1 MAIGSNISKAAS
13 TTTDAPKTPAT
24 PVDTVLQRGTLAP
37 SQGEQTSSSKAV
49 SLIDSLITK
58 SSLPIGTTISPTL
71 QNVGT
76 NELMETGGLT
86 TTVQAATP
94 MAPIAPMVVSSAIPT
109 SMSATA
115 PTPQAAAQMTATQ
128 VAGQTPTATAAQGTV
143 TAPMTAAQGAVT
155 SDATIRGQLA
165 GLQQEVETAIS
176 SGNPLPVWARG
187 AAKATEAAMA
197 NRGMS
202 ASSMAAQAL
211 AEGIMNSA
219 IPIAAQDA
227 ATYKDMIFQNLSNNQ
242 QAALTNAQAYLQMDM
257 ANLSNRQQT
266 NLTNINTRQAFLLS
280 DQAAANASFQFN
292 AQSQN
297 QVNQFYDKLVA
308 QISEQNAARV
318 DAMNRF
324 ADAERNKVNA
334 LNAQNFIAVNE
345 ANAKREATINQ
356 YNATLQNNRDQF
368 NVTNQREIDQS
379 NVVWRRAL
387 NTANTAA
394 VNAANQTNAQNLLN
408 ISNWALSSAWQ
419 QWRDEAS
426 WVNTSSENAANRN
439 HNLAMAALERS
450 TVLDLQDQASKDSL
464 YELIGRFGFNVF
476 SAAGGD
482 N

>member
-1 MAIGSNISKAAS
+1 M
-13 TTTDAPKTPAT
+13 TTKPKTPAT
-24 PVDTVLQRGTLAP
+24 PVDTVLQKGAIAP
-37 SQGEQTSSSKAV
+37 AQKEQTGSSKAV
-49 SLIDSLITK
+49 SLIDSLLTK
-58 SSLPIGTTISPTL
+58 ASLPVGTTISPQL

-76 NELMETGGLT
+76 GELMGTAGLT
-86 TTVQAATP
+86 SSLQAALP
-94 MAPIAPMVVSSAIPT
+94 
-109 SMSATA
+109 TA
-115 PTPQAAAQMTATQ
+115 PTAPTIAAPSTVTGTSVTGPATQAASQFTAAQVAGTTPTVTAAQMSGLTA
-128 VAGQTPTATAAQGTV
+128 PATAAQGTI
-143 TAPMTAAQGAVT
+143 T
-155 SDATIRGQLA
+155 SDATVKGQLQS
-165 GLQQEVETAIS
+165 LQTEVETAIS

-202 ASSMAAQAL
+202 ASSMAAEAL

-242 QAALTNAQAYLQMDM
+242 QAAITNANAYLQMDM
-257 ANLSNRQQT
+257 ANLSNRQQA
-266 NLTNINTRQAFLLS
+266 NLQNINTRQAFLLS
-280 DQAAANASFQFN
+280 DQAAANAAYQFN
-292 AQSQN
+292 ATSQN
-297 QVNQFYDKLVA
+297 QVNQFYDNLSG
-308 QISEQNAARV
+308 QISNQNAARI
-318 DAMNRF
+318 DAMKKF
-324 ADAERNKVNA
+324 SEAEKSKVQA
-334 LNAQNFIAVNE
+334 LNAQNTVAVNE

-356 YNATLQNNRDQF
+356 YNATLENNRDQF
-368 NVTNQREIDQS
+368 NVTNQKEIDQS

-450 TVLDLQDQASKDSL
+450 TALDLQDKASKDSL
-464 YELIGRFGFNVF
+464 YELIGKFGFMIYN
-476 SAAGGD
+476 S
-482 N
+482 